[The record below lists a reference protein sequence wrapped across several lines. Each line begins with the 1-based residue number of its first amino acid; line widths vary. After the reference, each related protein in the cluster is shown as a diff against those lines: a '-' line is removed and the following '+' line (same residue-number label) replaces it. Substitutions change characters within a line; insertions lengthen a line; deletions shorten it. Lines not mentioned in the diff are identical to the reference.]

1 MEKKNNLFKIALI
14 ALIILNVILLS
25 KMYFFDHRPHHPKN
39 HEHTDEFVINELKL
53 TEEQTQ
59 QYQKLIEQHRDSIKK
74 LADEGRELRELY
86 FSQLK
91 SNAVNQQLKIEVL
104 IKISANQQK
113 IEEITF
119 YHFMSLK
126 QILLPEQKI
135 RFDQIIDEVLIR
147 LAHQSTPPHN

>member
-59 QYQKLIEQHRDSIKK
+59 QYQKLIEQHRDSIKN
-74 LADEGRELRELY
+74 LTDEGRELRELY

-91 SNAVNQQLKIEVL
+91 SNVVNQQLKNEVL

-126 QILLPEQKI
+126 QILQPEQKI

-147 LAHQSTPPHN
+147 LAHQSNLPHN

>member
-1 MEKKNNLFKIALI
+1 MEKKNNLFKIGLI

-59 QYQKLIEQHRDSIKK
+59 QYQKLIEQHRDSIKN

-91 SNAVNQQLKIEVL
+91 SNVVNQQLKNEVL

-113 IEEITF
+113 IEF
-119 YHFMSLK
+119 YVAQTNFTTRTK
-126 QILLPEQKI
+126 NQI
-135 RFDQIIDEVLIR
+135 
-147 LAHQSTPPHN
+147 

>member
-1 MEKKNNLFKIALI
+1 MEKKNNLFKIGLI
-14 ALIILNVILLS
+14 VLIILNVILLS

-59 QYQKLIEQHRDSIKK
+59 QYQKLIEQHRDSIKN

-91 SNAVNQQLKIEVL
+91 SNVVNQQLKNEVL

-126 QILLPEQKI
+126 QILQPEQKI

-147 LAHQSTPPHN
+147 LAHQSNLPHN